1 MEEIINSNLL
11 HMACM
16 LLCIAIVACVFINH
30 YAKGKDVDSNDK
42 KIQKLHTFYV
52 TGILVFIIIELAT
65 GICMRQDNHNE
76 ILSYVSFA
84 ATLSSLIMSV
94 VAIIFTIVYSSR
106 GEEQY
111 KKIDNASDKVSAS
124 LDEFSKRTHD
134 IDNSVSLFKDTSDA
148 LTIKME
154 AILADLKDVKSMTE
168 EIKDT
173 TSNNQVSN
181 DVGVTNFTWK
191 TDNKRT
197 NKILEDLVE
206 KLIKTGS
213 FNGNCALYACV
224 LSKESGKSFS
234 ITDISIATP
243 AAISYRYGYLVAAS
257 ALGIIEGD
265 IKRDCCSIKYY
276 YSSIKQL
283 LEKYFT
289 ESISKAIDKER
300 KQLRLD
306 QINSFFNSDKPKAE

>member
-1 MEEIINSNLL
+1 MSEVINSYLL
-11 HMACM
+11 HMVCM
-16 LLCIAIVACVFINH
+16 LLCIAVVACVFISH

-52 TGILVFIIIELAT
+52 AGILVFIIIELAT
-65 GICMRQDNHNE
+65 GICMRQDNHAE

-111 KKIDNASDKVSAS
+111 KKIDNASEKVSTS
-124 LDEFSKRTHD
+124 LDEFSKRTQD
-134 IDNSVSLFKDTSDA
+134 IDNSVSLFKETSDT
-148 LTIKME
+148 LTNKME
-154 AILADLKDVKSMTE
+154 AILSDLKDVKSMTE
-168 EIKDT
+168 EIKDS
-173 TSNNQVSN
+173 TSNNQVSP
-181 DVGVTNFTWK
+181 DTGATSFSWK

-197 NKILEDLVE
+197 NKVLDDVVE

-224 LSKESGKSFS
+224 LSKESGKSFA
-234 ITDISIATP
+234 IADISIVTP
-243 AAISYRYGYLVAAS
+243 AAISYRFGYLVAAS

-265 IKRDCCSIKYY
+265 IRRDSCFIKYY
-276 YSSIKQL
+276 YSPIKQL
-283 LEKYFT
+283 LEDYFE
-289 ESISKAIDKER
+289 ESINKANDKEKR
-300 KQLRLD
+300 QLRLD
-306 QINSFFNSDKPKAE
+306 QIKSFFEEVKPKTE